1 LHSNEANPNTLR
13 YVNARDDAGL
23 RVLAKAT
30 LSTLEQRQ
38 QTLSGYLAQTEK
50 EELKVS
56 ERVKKLWKEKLDAL
70 NVVLVVISD
79 AEKAESELDEK
90 ARANR
95 TAFFKTAKQAWETNL
110 GGKLLEL
117 SKEMVGPYTLGNHD
131 DLFLCNKQLTFYP
144 GDQFSIADLHLAG
157 WLTRV
162 AHLCGGEAI
171 DDGKT
176 IVKKIEEHVG
186 GGLKIPRDFLTRRED
201 AKAEKE
207 SKLGAFWDAIRDRP
221 SWRKIYGEGLY

>member
-1 LHSNEANPNTLR
+1 MDKSRSALSHTHSTSLAPAPSLTPATIAALTTCQAIIDNILHSNEANPNTLR

-23 RVLAKAT
+23 RVLAKAIFP
-30 LSTLEQRQ
+30 SLEQRQ

-50 EELKVS
+50 EEIKVS

-70 NVVLVVISD
+70 NVVLMVILD
-79 AEKAESELDEK
+79 AEKADSELDEK

-131 DLFLCNKQLTFYP
+131 GLFLCKRQ
-144 GDQFSIADLHLAG
+144 S
-157 WLTRV
+157 
-162 AHLCGGEAI
+162 
-171 DDGKT
+171 
-176 IVKKIEEHVG
+176 
-186 GGLKIPRDFLTRRED
+186 
-201 AKAEKE
+201 
-207 SKLGAFWDAIRDRP
+207 
-221 SWRKIYGEGLY
+221 